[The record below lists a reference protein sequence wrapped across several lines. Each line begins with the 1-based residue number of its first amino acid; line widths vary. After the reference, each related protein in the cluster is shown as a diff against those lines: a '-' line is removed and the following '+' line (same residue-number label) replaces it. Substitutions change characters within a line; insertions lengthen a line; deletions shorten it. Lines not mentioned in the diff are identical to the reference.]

1 MQFAGHPRATA
12 AAAKAAAIAPHRLAM
27 PHRLGRLA
35 VASLHA
41 ELACAPK
48 PGLVTPFDRGS
59 HDDMDASTFLR
70 SLFALRGYFVAIAAA
85 GAADAAFPA
94 LRELGIGAERAM
106 LRATG
111 GVNTHRGA
119 IFSLGLLVAAAA
131 RLHSQH
137 HATPDGV
144 AVCNA
149 VGLWRDALL
158 DAPLDPHSH
167 GQRMRRLHGVADVR
181 EQAAAG
187 FPLLRD
193 VALPSLR
200 AALRAGLAQEAA
212 LAQTLLQLIAQT
224 DDLNLLHRGG
234 RDGLRFAQR
243 SALAFLEAGG
253 AAQPDWRQQLSRIG
267 DAFVARR
274 LSPGG
279 SADLLACACFL
290 QRQEGV

>member
-1 MQFAGHPRATA
+1 MLPNAVAT
-12 AAAKAAAIAPHRLAM
+12 

-85 GAADAAFPA
+85 GMADAPFAT
-94 LRELGIGAERAM
+94 LRQRGIEAERAM

-131 RLHSQH
+131 RLRSQQ
-137 HATPDGV
+137 HAMPDGV

-149 VGLWRDALL
+149 VGHWHDALL
-158 DAPLDPHSH
+158 NAPLDPHSH
-167 GQRMRRLHGVADVR
+167 GQRMRRRHGVAGVR

-187 FPLLRD
+187 FPLLRE
-193 VALPSLR
+193 VALPTLR
-200 AALRAGLAQEAA
+200 RALRAGVAYDAA
-212 LAQTLLQLIAQT
+212 MAQTLLQLIAHT
-224 DDLNLLHRGG
+224 DDLNLLQRGG

-243 SALAFLEAGG
+243 SARGFLEAGG
-253 AAQPDWRQQLSRIG
+253 VAQPDWRQQLAHLG
-267 DAFVARR
+267 EAFVARR

-290 QRQEGV
+290 QRQEAA